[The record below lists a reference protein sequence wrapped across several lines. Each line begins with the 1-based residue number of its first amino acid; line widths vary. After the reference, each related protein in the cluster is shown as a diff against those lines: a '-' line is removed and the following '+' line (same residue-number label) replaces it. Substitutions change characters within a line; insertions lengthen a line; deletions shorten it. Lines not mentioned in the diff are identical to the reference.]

1 MAKSV
6 SVVSIEELIDPEE
19 LNRIK
24 TELITCPSINNNLA
38 GSISHIEKNFAKGIL
53 ITTGDMAVDD
63 LGLVHSGFVFNA
75 ANYIAQAAINK
86 EFSVLIGSRSFFY
99 APLKVGDILNLEA
112 NALFSDDAR
121 KREVKVVGFVNEI
134 KIFDAS
140 FQVVTTEDHIF
151 KLKQTQT
158 NSSNNQEN
166 QENQENSQ
174 KDSSQAELN
183 AALKSLGG

>member
-1 MAKSV
+1 MAKSASIV
-6 SVVSIEELIDPEE
+6 NIEELIDPEE

-24 TELITCPSINNNLA
+24 TELVTCPSINNNLS
-38 GSISHIEKNFAKGIL
+38 GSISHVEKNFAKGIL
-53 ITTGDMAVDD
+53 ITTGDMVVDD
-63 LGLVHSGFVFNA
+63 FGLVHSGFVFNA

-151 KLKQTQT
+151 KLKQTQA
-158 NSSNNQEN
+158 NSSNTKNQEHAN
-166 QENQENSQ
+166 EDN
-174 KDSSQAELN
+174 SQAELN
-183 AALKSLGG
+183 AALKSIGG

>member
-1 MAKSV
+1 MARTV
-6 SVVSIEELIDPEE
+6 SAVTIEELIDPEE

-24 TELITCPSINNNLA
+24 SELITCPGINNTLA

-53 ITTGDMAVDD
+53 ITTHDMAVDE

-112 NALFSDDAR
+112 SALFSDDSR
-121 KREVKVVGFVNEI
+121 KREVKVAGFVNEI

-140 FQVVTTEDHIF
+140 FQVITTDDHIF
-151 KLKQTQT
+151 KLKQNQAAT
-158 NSSNNQEN
+158 NNNQN
-166 QENQENSQ
+166 QQETTKQESMQ
-174 KDSSQAELN
+174 EELN
-183 AALKSLGG
+183 AVLKGIGG

>member
-1 MAKSV
+1 MAKTISA
-6 SVVSIEELIDPEE
+6 VSIEELIDPEE

-24 TELITCPSINNNLA
+24 SELITCPGINNTLA

-53 ITTGDMAVDD
+53 ITTHDMAVDE

-112 NALFSDDAR
+112 SALFSDDSR

-140 FQVVTTEDHIF
+140 FQVITTDDHIF
-151 KLKQTQT
+151 KLKQNQ
-158 NSSNNQEN
+158 NSSSNQT
-166 QENQENSQ
+166 QEEPTKQEASQ
-174 KDSSQAELN
+174 EELK
-183 AALKSLGG
+183 AALKGLGG

>member
-1 MAKSV
+1 MAKSASIV
-6 SVVSIEELIDPEE
+6 NIEELIDPEE

-24 TELITCPSINNNLA
+24 TELITCPNINNNLA

-53 ITTGDMAVDD
+53 ITTGDMAVDE

-112 NALFSDDAR
+112 SALFSDDSK

-140 FQVVTTEDHIF
+140 FQVITTEEHIF
-151 KLKQTQT
+151 KLKTQT
-158 NSSNNQEN
+158 NSSTSTQQAQEVP
-166 QENQENSQ
+166 QQ
-174 KDSSQAELN
+174 DPSQAELN
-183 AALKSLGG
+183 TVLKNLGG

>member
-1 MAKSV
+1 MARSA
-6 SVVSIEELIDPEE
+6 SMINIEELIDPEE

-24 TELITCPSINNNLA
+24 SELITCPDINNALA

-53 ITTGDMAVDD
+53 ITTDEMAVDE

-112 NALFSDDAR
+112 SALFSDDSR

-140 FQVVTTEDHIF
+140 FQVVTTEEHIF
-151 KLKQTQT
+151 KLKQNQTSSTSNQQQESAKDDTQ
-158 NSSNNQEN
+158 
-166 QENQENSQ
+166 
-174 KDSSQAELN
+174 DALN
-183 AALKSLGG
+183 AALKGIGG

>member
-1 MAKSV
+1 MARSV
-6 SVVSIEELIDPEE
+6 SAVSIEELIDPEE

-24 TELITCPSINNNLA
+24 SELITCPGINNSLA
-38 GSISHIEKNFAKGIL
+38 GNISHIEKNFAKGIL
-53 ITTGDMAVDD
+53 ITTDEMSVDE
-63 LGLVHSGFVFNA
+63 LGLVHSGFIFNA

-112 NALFSDDAR
+112 TALFNEDSR

-140 FQVVTTEDHIF
+140 FQVVTTEEHIF
-151 KLKQTQT
+151 KLKQSGT
-158 NSSNNQEN
+158 SS
-166 QENQENSQ
+166 
-174 KDSSQAELN
+174 SSQQEKNDQANPQEVLN
-183 AALKSLGG
+183 AALKGV

>member
-1 MAKSV
+1 MAKSAN
-6 SVVSIEELIDPEE
+6 VVSIEELIDPEE

-24 TELITCPSINNNLA
+24 TELITCPNINNNLA

-86 EFSVLIGSRSFFY
+86 QFSVLIGSRSFFY

-140 FQVVTTEDHIF
+140 FQVITTEEHIF

-158 NSSNNQEN
+158 NLNNNN